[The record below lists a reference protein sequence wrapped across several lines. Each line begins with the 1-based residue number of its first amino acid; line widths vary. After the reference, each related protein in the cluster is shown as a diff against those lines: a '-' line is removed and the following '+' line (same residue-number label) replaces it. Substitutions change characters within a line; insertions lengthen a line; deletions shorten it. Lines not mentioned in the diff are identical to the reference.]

1 MTAEQKLK
9 EEIKERIEHVPAER
23 LSDVLDFIK
32 NMEEGAEVAEIMSFA
47 GIFSDLDNEV
57 LDAITIDLQENRMLQ
72 SRPMPDL

>member
-57 LDAITIDLQENRMLQ
+57 LDAMTIDLQENRMLQ